1 MDPVG
6 KYSTPVKQNLQ
17 YIGSGYGTSLRNIL
31 DRVNPFNLQA
41 LRTFGR
47 VKKHYI
53 EDQMRID
60 KNSIQKRAKFQDEG
74 EMNFDSNFGM
84 GEYYNIV
91 YRDHD
96 SSKVLRVNEWRRMA
110 NTLDVSDALDEL
122 CDESIVHDSE
132 NHKILNLI
140 VNNEEINDNAN
151 TTANLQEAFENFIKP
166 FKFARK
172 GWQYFR
178 DFLID
183 GELAFEAVVDHEDT
197 RKGLIGEIRIPVE
210 TLEVIRDGEDPI
222 GFVQRLEEVGQE
234 NIIYGTDE
242 VVYIESGFFNED
254 KTEVLSFINRVM
266 KVWRQLGL
274 MEDALVIYRIVRAPE
289 RRVFYIDIGKMPKT
303 RAEEYIKNL
312 ISKYHQKKVYDPQSG
327 QINNQYAPI
336 SMLEDY
342 WLPVRSDS
350 RGSKVETLAGG
361 QNLSDIED
369 INFFLKKM
377 YKGLKI
383 PISRLSEQ
391 STVFSDGKQGEVT
404 RDELRFARSIMRLQ
418 EQFSDGLK
426 QAFITHLIFTG
437 LWEQYDIKEHD
448 FEVKFNEPKNF
459 SFYKNQ
465 ELFAINAQN
474 YSAFAEDEYFSKE
487 FLVKWLLKLTPK
499 QIEENRKLKE
509 KEAEPLGGS
518 PGSVDGA
525 GGGMGGAPP
534 LPDIPGDNDMGGD
547 MDAGGDAGGEPPEE
561 AIPSVEELV

>member
-1 MDPVG
+1 MEPVG

-17 YIGSGYGTSLRNIL
+17 YVGTGYGSLGNFLNKI
-31 DRVNPFNLQA
+31 NPFNLQA

-47 VKKHYI
+47 VKKRML
-53 EDQMRID
+53 EDQMEID
-60 KNSIQKRAKFQDEG
+60 KNSLQRRARYQEDSFTY
-74 EMNFDSNFGM
+74 DSNFGM

-91 YRDHD
+91 YQDHD
-96 SSKVLRVNEWRRMA
+96 TNKILRINEWRRMA

-122 CDESIVHDSE
+122 CDESIVHDE
-132 NHKILNLI
+132 DTHKILDLIINKPELIKNQNAVENL
-140 VNNEEINDNAN
+140 
-151 TTANLQEAFENFIKP
+151 TAAFEDFIKP
-166 FKFARK
+166 FTFNRK

-178 DFLID
+178 DFLVE
-183 GELAFEAVVDHEDT
+183 GELAFEFVVDHQDT
-197 RKGLIGEIRIPVE
+197 RKGMIGAIRIPIE

-222 GFVQRLEEVGQE
+222 GFIQRLEEVGQD
-234 NIIYGTDE
+234 NITYNTDE
-242 VVYIESGFFNED
+242 VIYVESSIFNED
-254 KTEVLSFINRVM
+254 KTQVLSFINRVM

-336 SMLEDY
+336 MMLEDY

-418 EQFSDGLK
+418 DQFASGLK
-426 QAFITHLIFTG
+426 SGFMTHLIFTG
-437 LWEQYDIKEHD
+437 LWDDYDLHENDIELR
-448 FEVKFNEPKNF
+448 FNEPTNF

-465 ELFAINAQN
+465 EIFAIKAQN

-487 FLVKWLLKLTPK
+487 FLVKWLLSLTPQ
-499 QIEENRKLKE
+499 QIEENRLYKE
-509 KEAEPLGGS
+509 KEGS
-518 PGSVDGA
+518 ALAGAPGSLE
-525 GGGMGGAPP
+525 GGGPGGGAPP
-534 LPDIPGDNDMGGD
+534 LPDIPG
-547 MDAGGDAGGEPPEE
+547 GEGEGPVPGIENMEGEVPDEEPIPE
-561 AIPSVEELV
+561 VEELV